1 MEKRIMHRT
10 AADNV
15 YRHPDFH
22 GALSNG
28 IEYLDRTYGPEAV
41 REYLWQFATAFYA
54 PLKRQIA
61 DRGLEALREYLEQL
75 YTSEGGRIQVR
86 STGDELLVEVES
98 SPDVMHMRK
107 KEYLVARL
115 FRETTRT
122 VNEAICAGSP
132 FEAEL
137 LEYDQQT
144 GRSVQRF
151 RRRAA

>member
-1 MEKRIMHRT
+1 MEKRIMRRT
-10 AADNV
+10 AADNT

-54 PLKRQIA
+54 PLKRDIA
-61 DRGLEALREYLEQL
+61 ARGLPALREHFENL
-75 YTSEGGRIQVR
+75 YTAEGGRIEVR
-86 STGDELLVEVES
+86 ETADELLVEVES
-98 SPDVMHMRK
+98 SPDVMHLRK
-107 KEYLVARL
+107 NGYLVARL
-115 FRETTRT
+115 FREVTHT

-132 FEAEL
+132 FASEL
-137 LEYDQQT
+137 IEYDEQT
-144 GRSVQRF
+144 GHSVQRF